1 MCVLGF
7 MRKFVITCAEQQAAA
22 GGYYGQKIRSRERE
36 EPEWLKRSEG
46 RCVLDTDI
54 CTDRATRKEM
64 GEPEMGFIV
73 ADLFLLFAS
82 VDGK

>member
-1 MCVLGF
+1 VCSVLCAN
-7 MRKFVITCAEQQAAA
+7 FVITCAEQLAACRVTLA
-22 GGYYGQKIRSRERE
+22 KKSPRGERE

-46 RCVLDTDI
+46 RCGLDTDL
-54 CTDRATRKEM
+54 CADRATREEM